1 MEADEGPVAGG
12 QRECP
17 WMPLSQVQQR
27 PSPDPQV
34 CAPILG
40 SELHFPDTPSSHC
53 GPGTQPRDRAHT
65 RAHTLVPARGPVTR
79 AHTRAHTLVP
89 ARSPMTV
96 LTPELTLWSRHAAL

>member
-65 RAHTLVPARGPVTR
+65 RAHILVPARGPVTR
-79 AHTRAHTLVP
+79 AHTVTSLRNLRKKDAPNVGQD
-89 ARSPMTV
+89 RSLHP
-96 LTPELTLWSRHAAL
+96 L